1 MGGDRGVSQLPPND
15 SIKALEEVLGDQ
27 ATRDVVR
34 LFLHDFPE
42 SIRRIGHSGREDQM
56 RIVHG
61 LKSSALHMGAAELSE
76 KLALLED
83 QLGASDEVLVPGDL
97 APVISDFGGVSTALR
112 KYAGP

>member
-1 MGGDRGVSQLPPND
+1 MGGDRGMSQLPPND
-15 SIKALEEVLGDQ
+15 SIRALEDVLGDQ

-42 SIRRIGHSGREDQM
+42 SMRRIGSAGREDQM

-61 LKSSALHMGAAELSE
+61 LKSSSLHMGAMELSE
-76 KLALLED
+76 KLAFLEE
-83 QLGASDEVLVPGDL
+83 QLGASDETLQPGDL
-97 APVISDFGGVSTALR
+97 TGAIADFGGVSAALR